1 MHSEVNGDEDIKLKI
16 YKQRNSKLDLKSIS
30 EMWTVTQDDIE
41 YKITYIKQITNGDGF
56 HLDVRGIP
64 LFYDKFRTSI
74 IHYLYN
80 GSLTA
85 VDYFTRVFDGTGY
98 NFVLVNPSYAEQW
111 EGFGKGQTRMELFK
125 KGLDRYGYEFYIQ
138 GKTIYL
144 KHQIGNDTNFEYRY
158 KLNASN
164 VSKAVDASA
173 LITHIK
179 GFGNFEEGEED
190 YLNNAKLKR
199 EATSP
204 LADIIG
210 IREPKVVVDGRITRT
225 DTMDARLQ
233 KEIDESLYITVEAT
247 LHDIRQMGYET
258 AVPLK
263 GDRAFLVDERIGFD
277 AEIRVQSVTTT
288 KDERDRITQCDV
300 VFGSANAGKRYK
312 ANLSTLSKNMA
323 DLLAGKI
330 QLPFDVLESM
340 AKDMLLKIQSV
351 DSELL
356 LDNGIFA
363 IDKSNP
369 NNILGLNSAG
379 IYMSTDGGATAQT
392 VITADG
398 IVANSITSGQ
408 LLTHL
413 VRVVGTEGLL
423 TIDGD
428 MMRVV
433 NANDLEEYSIIEDGG
448 IEARGKHRR
457 TWLGQTRTHDVSL
470 RFEHGYIRA
479 RNNSLGRSLYFSDYG
494 ISTYADGEGNND
506 ASGSLLFRDPEFSN
520 AAGGGL
526 TVHSTYGAV
535 ALKSEYSRAVVL
547 AEDTVNLESEK
558 YSVYVRPFKDS
569 RNGLNEFQFY
579 VKDNPSTSDTD
590 GALLYGNLTGGA
602 THGSG
607 IRFSKQ
613 SSNPKIYATNN
624 NGDIGTGGLHAKEV
638 QAGSIRV
645 LNEGGNLYL
654 GTSTGEVRVTN
665 NLLYN
670 GGDIGYRPIK
680 ALAFTQSSSER
691 YKTNIKEVE
700 DIGLSTIKNLSV
712 VEYDLKDDIEQGI
725 EDNRQIGL
733 IAEKSAPVATK
744 DLTGIDLYKMNSYSI
759 KAIQELLERVEKLE
773 GA

>member
-41 YKITYIKQITNGDGF
+41 YKITYIKQITNGNGF

-204 LADIIG
+204 LADIVG
-210 IREPKVVVDGRITRT
+210 IREPKVVVDGRITRA

-233 KEIDESLYITVEAT
+233 KEIDESIYITVEAT
-247 LHDIRQMGYET
+247 LHDVRQMGYET

-263 GDRAFLVDERIGFD
+263 GDRTFLVDERLGFD

-288 KDERDRITQCDV
+288 KDERNRITQCDV
-300 VFGSANAGKRYK
+300 VFGSANAGKRFK
-312 ANLSTLSKNMA
+312 ANLSTVAKNMA

-340 AKDMLLKIQSV
+340 SKDLLLKIKSV

-363 IDKSNP
+363 IDKANP

-379 IYMSTDGGATAQT
+379 IYISTDGGATAQT

-413 VRVVGTEGLL
+413 VRVVGTEGLFS
-423 TIDGD
+423 IDGD
-428 MMRVV
+428 VAKWT
-433 NANDLEEYSIIEDGG
+433 NANNTNNYTEISPAGANFMGGSINIKT
-448 IEARGKHRR
+448 A
-457 TWLGQTRTHDVSL
+457 
-470 RFEHGYIRA
+470 
-479 RNNSLGRSLYFSDYG
+479 
-494 ISTYADGEGNND
+494 ND
-506 ASGSLLFRDPEFSN
+506 D
-520 AAGGGL
+520 
-526 TVHSTYGAV
+526 
-535 ALKSEYSRAVVL
+535 K
-547 AEDTVNLESEK
+547 
-558 YSVYVRPFKDS
+558 YVRLD
-569 RNGLNEFQFY
+569 RNGLYVNKGSIQIKREDAFVDSNGKQFGLY
-579 VKDNPSTSDTD
+579 MQD
-590 GALLYGNLTGGA
+590 GIPKLNMNAQRNQFMDSNVVSWTGQRYQM
-602 THGSG
+602 SG
-607 IRFSKQ
+607 Q
-613 SSNPKIYATNN
+613 NMSSNQTYNMETVYNTHDHKLMTV
-624 NGDIGTGGLHAKEV
+624 GF
-638 QAGSIRV
+638 GSIVSGSASAYV
-645 LNEGGNLYL
+645 LFE
-654 GTSTGEVRVTN
+654 
-665 NLLYN
+665 
-670 GGDIGYRPIK
+670 
-680 ALAFTQSSSER
+680 
-691 YKTNIKEVE
+691 
-700 DIGLSTIKNLSV
+700 V
-712 VEYDLKDDIEQGI
+712 VEIGGGVVASSRQYVQSGETVWGSVTVNVGVPDFSSPKAYYLRAGLETVYNATYLQVVI
-725 EDNRQIGL
+725 NRVSMHG
-733 IAEKSAPVATK
+733 
-744 DLTGIDLYKMNSYSI
+744 
-759 KAIQELLERVEKLE
+759 
-773 GA
+773 

>member
-41 YKITYIKQITNGDGF
+41 YKITYIKQITNGNGF

-204 LADIIG
+204 LADIVG

-263 GDRAFLVDERIGFD
+263 GDRTFLVDERIGFD

-288 KDERDRITQCDV
+288 KDERNRITQCDV

-340 AKDMLLKIQSV
+340 SKDLLLKIQSV
-351 DSELL
+351 DSELK

-379 IYMSTDGGATAQT
+379 IYISTDGGMTAPT
-392 VITADG
+392 VISADG
-398 IVANSITSGQ
+398 IVANAITSGEV
-408 LLTHL
+408 LTHL
-413 VRVVGTEGLL
+413 VRVVGTKGLFS
-423 TIDGD
+423 IDGD
-428 MMRVV
+428 VAKWTDASNLSRYTEITPGRTYHKQGHV
-433 NANDLEEYSIIEDGG
+433 LIETKTGRRSIIDGMLNRSSTMTAREPAFINSEVTVDG
-448 IEARGKHRR
+448 SWFRTTSTQYVTVHLEHFIHEARWLFVAVGINNWGYDDVVDARMETADGK
-457 TWLGQTRTHDVSL
+457 TS
-470 RFEHGYIRA
+470 
-479 RNNSLGRSLYFSDYG
+479 NYFSTED
-494 ISTYADGEGNND
+494 
-506 ASGSLLFRDPEFSN
+506 L
-520 AAGGGL
+520 GGG
-526 TVHSTYGAV
+526 THYGW
-535 ALKSEYSRAVVL
+535 LR
-547 AEDTVNLESEK
+547 
-558 YSVYVRPFKDS
+558 
-569 RNGLNEFQFY
+569 
-579 VKDNPSTSDTD
+579 
-590 GALLYGNLTGGA
+590 
-602 THGSG
+602 
-607 IRFSKQ
+607 
-613 SSNPKIYATNN
+613 
-624 NGDIGTGGLHAKEV
+624 
-638 QAGSIRV
+638 
-645 LNEGGNLYL
+645 
-654 GTSTGEVRVTN
+654 
-665 NLLYN
+665 
-670 GGDIGYRPIK
+670 
-680 ALAFTQSSSER
+680 
-691 YKTNIKEVE
+691 
-700 DIGLSTIKNLSV
+700 
-712 VEYDLKDDIEQGI
+712 
-725 EDNRQIGL
+725 
-733 IAEKSAPVATK
+733 
-744 DLTGIDLYKMNSYSI
+744 IDLGEPLDRPTTGSVQIKMKSRRGNQVRLHI
-759 KAIQELLERVEKLE
+759 GNRFLTDFPDNL
-773 GA
+773 

>member
-16 YKQRNSKLDLKSIS
+16 YKQRNTNLDLKSIS

-41 YKITYIKQITNGDGF
+41 YKITYIKQITNGNGF

-85 VDYFTRVFDGTGY
+85 VDYFTRVFDSTGY

-125 KGLDRYGYEFYIQ
+125 KGLDRYGYEFYIV

-144 KHQIGNDTNFEYRY
+144 EHQIGNDTNFEYRY

-204 LADIIG
+204 LSDIVG
-210 IREPKVVVDGRITRT
+210 IREPKVVVDGRISRT

-233 KEIDESLYITVEAT
+233 KEIDESIYITVEAT
-247 LHDIRQMGYET
+247 LHDVRQMGYET

-263 GDRAFLVDERIGFD
+263 GDRTFLVDERLGFD

-288 KDERDRITQCDV
+288 KDERNRITQCDV

-312 ANLSTLSKNMA
+312 ANLSTVAKNMA

-340 AKDMLLKIQSV
+340 SKDLLLKIQSV

-363 IDKSNP
+363 IDKENP

-379 IYMSTDGGATAQT
+379 IYISTDGGKTAPT
-392 VITADG
+392 VISADG
-398 IVANSITSGQ
+398 IVANAITSGEV
-408 LLTHL
+408 LTHL
-413 VRVVGTEGLL
+413 VRVVGTQGLFS
-423 TIDGD
+423 IDGD
-428 MMRVV
+428 VAKWTNANNTDQFVEITPQRGVRIEGGMMRVGR
-433 NANDLEEYSIIEDGG
+433 DDGG
-448 IEARGKHRR
+448 YPTIIAGRSTHGQRLFGSTPYFMHPLLRVSGQRIINDTNEMR
-457 TWLGQTRTHDVSL
+457 TIDAFY
-470 RFEHGYIRA
+470 FEHYFDGLKVYVA
-479 RNNSLGRSLYFSDYG
+479 FRNNGEEPYSGRVG
-494 ISTYADGEGNND
+494 IVG
-506 ASGSLLFRDPEFSN
+506 F
-520 AAGGGL
+520 GGL
-526 TVHSTYGAV
+526 DWYHTQSIEVPPDST
-535 ALKSEYSRAVVL
+535 EYITLRMPIGIPDGS
-547 AEDTVNLESEK
+547 TK
-558 YSVYVRPFKDS
+558 
-569 RNGLNEFQFY
+569 QFY
-579 VKDNPSTSDTD
+579 IQF
-590 GALLYGNLTGGA
+590 ACLTA
-602 THGSG
+602 
-607 IRFSKQ
+607 
-613 SSNPKIYATNN
+613 N
-624 NGDIGTGGLHAKEV
+624 
-638 QAGSIRV
+638 
-645 LNEGGNLYL
+645 
-654 GTSTGEVRVTN
+654 
-665 NLLYN
+665 
-670 GGDIGYRPIK
+670 
-680 ALAFTQSSSER
+680 
-691 YKTNIKEVE
+691 
-700 DIGLSTIKNLSV
+700 
-712 VEYDLKDDIEQGI
+712 
-725 EDNRQIGL
+725 
-733 IAEKSAPVATK
+733 KSALISILDVKNA
-744 DLTGIDLYKMNSYSI
+744 DL
-759 KAIQELLERVEKLE
+759 
-773 GA
+773 

>member
-41 YKITYIKQITNGDGF
+41 YKITYIKQITNGNGF

-64 LFYDKFRTSI
+64 LFYDKFRSSI

-204 LADIIG
+204 LADIVG

-263 GDRAFLVDERIGFD
+263 GDRTFLVDERLGFD

-379 IYMSTDGGATAQT
+379 IYISTDGGATAQT

-398 IVANSITSGQ
+398 IVANAITSGQ
-408 LLTHL
+408 ILTHL
-413 VRVVGTEGLL
+413 VRVVGTQGLFS
-423 TIDGD
+423 IDGD
-428 MMRVV
+428 VAKWTSALDTDKYTEIRPSGMHINKGALSVTGFDEREFIVDGIMRGEQV
-433 NANDLEEYSIIEDGG
+433 ANI
-448 IEARGKHRR
+448 
-457 TWLGQTRTHDVSL
+457 Q
-470 RFEHGYIRA
+470 RF
-479 RNNSLGRSLYFSDYG
+479 
-494 ISTYADGEGNND
+494 
-506 ASGSLLFRDPEFSN
+506 
-520 AAGGGL
+520 
-526 TVHSTYGAV
+526 
-535 ALKSEYSRAVVL
+535 
-547 AEDTVNLESEK
+547 NLESM
-558 YSVYVRPFKDS
+558 VP
-569 RNGLNEFQFY
+569 
-579 VKDNPSTSDTD
+579 
-590 GALLYGNLTGGA
+590 
-602 THGSG
+602 
-607 IRFSKQ
+607 
-613 SSNPKIYATNN
+613 
-624 NGDIGTGGLHAKEV
+624 
-638 QAGSIRV
+638 
-645 LNEGGNLYL
+645 
-654 GTSTGEVRVTN
+654 
-665 NLLYN
+665 YN
-670 GGDIGYRPIK
+670 GRDMLI
-680 ALAFTQSSSER
+680 SSEDYHPCYVIWDTFKGR
-691 YKTNIKEVE
+691 Y
-700 DIGLSTIKNLSV
+700 L
-712 VEYDLKDDIEQGI
+712 
-725 EDNRQIGL
+725 
-733 IAEKSAPVATK
+733 
-744 DLTGIDLYKMNSYSI
+744 DLTGTARLGSTGASKWRYVDIEITEVGSHKLVATLRKQAHKTTDPGVYSWDLRID
-759 KAIQELLERVEKLE
+759 IQEFFGTVVDYRRIFFYVNFRIVNPNDSNTAHMRLNQ
-773 GA
+773 GGFYG

>member
-41 YKITYIKQITNGDGF
+41 YKITYIKQITNGNDF
-56 HLDVRGIP
+56 HLDMRGIP
-64 LFYDKFRTSI
+64 LFYDKFRTSV

-190 YLNNAKLKR
+190 YLKNAKLKS

-204 LADIIG
+204 LAAIVG
-210 IREPKVVVDGRITRT
+210 IREPKVVVDGRITRS

-263 GDRAFLVDERIGFD
+263 GDRTFLVDERLGFD

-288 KDERDRITQCDV
+288 KDERNRITQCDV
-300 VFGSANAGKRYK
+300 VFGSANAGKRFK
-312 ANLSTLSKNMA
+312 ANLSTVAKNMA

-330 QLPFDVLESM
+330 QLPFDVLEGM
-340 AKDMLLKIQSV
+340 AKGMLLKIQSV

-369 NNILGLNSAG
+369 NNILGLNSAC
-379 IYMSTDGGATAQT
+379 IYISTDGGVTAPT
-392 VITADG
+392 VISAEG
-398 IVANSITSGQ
+398 IVANAITSGQ
-408 LLTHL
+408 ILTHL
-413 VRVVGTEGLL
+413 VRVVGTQGLFS
-423 TIDGD
+423 IDGD
-428 MMRVV
+428 VAKWT
-433 NANDLEEYSIIEDGG
+433 NANNTDQFVEITPQRGVRIEGGMLRVGRDDGG
-448 IEARGKHRR
+448 FPTIIAGRSTHGQRLFGSTPHFMHPLLEVSGQRVRNDSSELR
-457 TWLGQTRTHDVSL
+457 TIDAYY
-470 RFEHGYIRA
+470 FEH
-479 RNNSLGRSLYFSDYG
+479 YF
-494 ISTYADGEGNND
+494 DG
-506 ASGSLLFRDPEFSN
+506 
-520 AAGGGL
+520 
-526 TVHSTYGAV
+526 
-535 ALKSEYSRAVVL
+535 LK
-547 AEDTVNLESEK
+547 
-558 YSVYVRPFKDS
+558 VYVAFR
-569 RNGLNEFQFY
+569 
-579 VKDNPSTSDTD
+579 
-590 GALLYGNLTGGA
+590 
-602 THGSG
+602 
-607 IRFSKQ
+607 
-613 SSNPKIYATNN
+613 N
-624 NGDIGTGGLHAKEV
+624 NGDEMYRGRVGVVGFGGTEV
-638 QAGSIRV
+638 
-645 LNEGGNLYL
+645 NH
-654 GTSTGEVRVTN
+654 
-665 NLLYN
+665 
-670 GGDIGYRPIK
+670 
-680 ALAFTQSSSER
+680 TQSIDVPPNSTEYLVLRPSIGIPDGSTKQF
-691 YKTNIKEVE
+691 YIQFACLTANKTALISILDV
-700 DIGLSTIKNLSV
+700 KNV
-712 VEYDLKDDIEQGI
+712 DL
-725 EDNRQIGL
+725 
-733 IAEKSAPVATK
+733 
-744 DLTGIDLYKMNSYSI
+744 
-759 KAIQELLERVEKLE
+759 
-773 GA
+773 

>member
-41 YKITYIKQITNGDGF
+41 YKITYIKQITNGNGF

-204 LADIIG
+204 LADIVG

-263 GDRAFLVDERIGFD
+263 GDRTFLVDERIGFD

-330 QLPFDVLESM
+330 QLPFDVLEGM

-363 IDKSNP
+363 VDKANP

-379 IYMSTDGGATAQT
+379 IYISTDGGATAQT

-408 LLTHL
+408 ILTHL
-413 VRVVGTEGLL
+413 VRVVGTQGLFS
-423 TIDGD
+423 IDGD
-428 MMRVV
+428 VAKWTSALDTDRYTEIRPSGMHINKGAFSLTGFDGREVIIDGVV
-433 NANDLEEYSIIEDGG
+433 KGQQVANI
-448 IEARGKHRR
+448 
-457 TWLGQTRTHDVSL
+457 Q
-470 RFEHGYIRA
+470 RF
-479 RNNSLGRSLYFSDYG
+479 
-494 ISTYADGEGNND
+494 
-506 ASGSLLFRDPEFSN
+506 
-520 AAGGGL
+520 
-526 TVHSTYGAV
+526 
-535 ALKSEYSRAVVL
+535 
-547 AEDTVNLESEK
+547 NLESMVPYDGRDMRISSEDYHPCYVLWDRYK
-558 YSVYVRPFKDS
+558 GRYLDLSGTARLASTGASDWRYVDIEITEVGSHKVVATLRKQAHKTTDPGVYSWDLRIDIQSFFNTIVDYRRIF
-569 RNGLNEFQFY
+569 FY
-579 VKDNPSTSDTD
+579 VNFRIVNPYDSNIAFMRLNQ
-590 GALLYGNLTGGA
+590 GEFYG
-602 THGSG
+602 
-607 IRFSKQ
+607 
-613 SSNPKIYATNN
+613 
-624 NGDIGTGGLHAKEV
+624 
-638 QAGSIRV
+638 
-645 LNEGGNLYL
+645 
-654 GTSTGEVRVTN
+654 
-665 NLLYN
+665 
-670 GGDIGYRPIK
+670 
-680 ALAFTQSSSER
+680 
-691 YKTNIKEVE
+691 
-700 DIGLSTIKNLSV
+700 
-712 VEYDLKDDIEQGI
+712 
-725 EDNRQIGL
+725 
-733 IAEKSAPVATK
+733 
-744 DLTGIDLYKMNSYSI
+744 
-759 KAIQELLERVEKLE
+759 
-773 GA
+773 

>member
-1 MHSEVNGDEDIKLKI
+1 MQGNEHAITAVKTMHSEVNGDEDIKLKI

-41 YKITYIKQITNGDGF
+41 YKITYIKQITNGNGF

-190 YLNNAKLKR
+190 YLKNAKLKS
-199 EATSP
+199 EKTSP
-204 LADIIG
+204 LADIVG
-210 IREPKVVVDGRITRT
+210 IREPQVVVDGRITRA

-247 LHDIRQMGYET
+247 LHDVRQMGYKT

-263 GDRAFLVDERIGFD
+263 GDRSFLVDERLGFD

-288 KDERDRITQCDV
+288 KDERNRITQCDV
-300 VFGSANAGKRYK
+300 VFGSANAGKRFK
-312 ANLSTLSKNMA
+312 ANLSTVAKNMA

-340 AKDMLLKIQSV
+340 SKDLLLKIQSV
-351 DSELL
+351 DSELK

-363 IDKSNP
+363 IDKANP

-379 IYMSTDGGATAQT
+379 IYISTDGGKTAPT
-392 VITADG
+392 VISADG
-398 IVANSITSGQ
+398 IVANAITSGEV
-408 LLTHL
+408 LTHL
-413 VRVVGTEGLL
+413 VRVVGTKGLFS
-423 TIDGD
+423 IDGD
-428 MMRVV
+428 VAKWTDASNLSRYTEISPGRTYHKQGHVLIETV
-433 NANDLEEYSIIEDGG
+433 TGRRSIIDGMLNRSSTMTGRLPGFINSEVTEDGSWYRTTSTQYVTAHLEHFVH
-448 IEARGKHRR
+448 EARWLFVAVGLNRWAYDDIVDARMETPDGKISNYFTTDTLGDGTHYG
-457 TWLGQTRTHDVSL
+457 WLRID
-470 RFEHGYIRA
+470 
-479 RNNSLGRSLYFSDYG
+479 LGEPLDRP
-494 ISTYADGEGNND
+494 TT
-506 ASGSLLFRDPEFSN
+506 GS
-520 AAGGGL
+520 
-526 TVHSTYGAV
+526 VQI
-535 ALKSEYSRAVVL
+535 K
-547 AEDTVNLESEK
+547 
-558 YSVYVRPFKDS
+558 FKS
-569 RNGLNEFQFY
+569 RNGNQVRMHVGNRFLTDFP
-579 VKDNPSTSDTD
+579 DN
-590 GALLYGNLTGGA
+590 L
-602 THGSG
+602 
-607 IRFSKQ
+607 
-613 SSNPKIYATNN
+613 
-624 NGDIGTGGLHAKEV
+624 
-638 QAGSIRV
+638 
-645 LNEGGNLYL
+645 
-654 GTSTGEVRVTN
+654 
-665 NLLYN
+665 
-670 GGDIGYRPIK
+670 
-680 ALAFTQSSSER
+680 
-691 YKTNIKEVE
+691 
-700 DIGLSTIKNLSV
+700 
-712 VEYDLKDDIEQGI
+712 
-725 EDNRQIGL
+725 
-733 IAEKSAPVATK
+733 
-744 DLTGIDLYKMNSYSI
+744 
-759 KAIQELLERVEKLE
+759 
-773 GA
+773 